1 MCCKPICWKHFLYFH
16 KVLYVYCL
24 PILYNKGKP
33 LPIMLNDSYLSNI
46 IRTWNCSKFWL
57 FFITKVSFI
66 SLVLS
71 DVKKFRIG
79 FTYTSVI
86 TFPYCNYS
94 KKYKTFFSNLQCRI
108 CSLLRY
114 ISPKTRPIWPG
125 DFHETSP
132 NSMWAFY
139 TSYWLTLTKK
149 FFRLKAPFPR
159 SQKRRTL
166 WDFWRFSEKLSWR
179 YK

>member
-1 MCCKPICWKHFLYFH
+1 MRCKPICWKHFLYFH
-16 KVLYVYCL
+16 KILYIYCL

-79 FTYTSVI
+79 FISSVI
-86 TFPYCNYS
+86 NFPYCNYS
-94 KKYKTFFSNLQCRI
+94 KKYIIFFSNLQCRI
-108 CSLLRY
+108 CSLLNY
-114 ISPKTRPIWPG
+114 IVITFFPNLTREVQGGGREGTLQVLPKG
-125 DFHETSP
+125 MENYLYSCETG
-132 NSMWAFY
+132 
-139 TSYWLTLTKK
+139 TKQLTK
-149 FFRLKAPFPR
+149 LCPLG
-159 SQKRRTL
+159 KRGL
-166 WDFWRFSEKLSWR
+166 MLSLTITASCI
-179 YK
+179 YS

>member
-1 MCCKPICWKHFLYFH
+1 MCAVNLFAENTFYIFTKSYIFTA
-16 KVLYVYCL
+16 L

-79 FTYTSVI
+79 FTSSVI

-108 CSLLRY
+108 CSLLNY
-114 ISPKTRPIWPG
+114 ILVITFFSQSDPWSPRRREG
-125 DFHETSP
+125 RDFTSP
-132 NSMWAFY
+132 SKGNGE
-139 TSYWLTLTKK
+139 LPL
-149 FFRLKAPFPR
+149 L
-159 SQKRRTL
+159 L
-166 WDFWRFSEKLSWR
+166 WDGNKAAHKTLSIR
-179 YK
+179 KKGSDAESDHHS